1 MLRSA
6 SKSRTT
12 RNVPTDIRLTL
23 TTLTSHVKR
32 WQAAAVA
39 AIFFGFLAIDQA
51 VKVWV
56 KTHMALHESRRVT
69 DWFYIT
75 FIENNGM
82 AFGMEFFDKLFL
94 TGFRILA
101 TAFLAYYIARL
112 IRKGVGW
119 GYLVCMAFIM
129 TGAAGNII
137 DCLFYGL
144 IFNDPAWPQV
154 AQFVPFGTGYST
166 WFYGRVVDM
175 FSFPLV
181 EWTWPS
187 WLPFVGGQHY
197 LFFSYILNVADA
209 CISCGVIA
217 LLLFYRKTLATE
229 LEMVKS

>member
-1 MLRSA
+1 M
-6 SKSRTT
+6 
-12 RNVPTDIRLTL
+12 
-23 TTLTSHVKR
+23 
-32 WQAAAVA
+32 A

-51 VKVWV
+51 VKIWV

-101 TAFLAYYIARL
+101 TAFLAYYITRL

-154 AQFVPFGTGYST
+154 AQFVPFGEGYST

-175 FSFPLV
+175 FSFPLF
-181 EWTWPS
+181 EWDWPS
-187 WLPFVGGQHY
+187 WMPLIGGQHY
-197 LFFSYILNVADA
+197 LFFSYIFNVADA

-217 LLLFYRKTLATE
+217 LLLFFRKTLTAE
-229 LEMVKS
+229 LENSKLKIEN

>member
-1 MLRSA
+1 M
-6 SKSRTT
+6 
-12 RNVPTDIRLTL
+12 
-23 TTLTSHVKR
+23 
-32 WQAAAVA
+32 A

-51 VKVWV
+51 VKIWV

-101 TAFLAYYIARL
+101 TAFLAYYITRL

-119 GYLVCMAFIM
+119 GYLICMAFIM

-154 AQFVPFGTGYST
+154 AQFVPFGEGYST

-175 FSFPLV
+175 FSFPLF
-181 EWTWPS
+181 EWDWPS
-187 WLPFVGGQHY
+187 WMPLIGGQHY
-197 LFFSYILNVADA
+197 LFFSYIFNVADA

-217 LLLFYRKTLATE
+217 LLLFFRKTLTAE
-229 LEMVKS
+229 LENSKLKIEN